1 MYKRILVA
9 VDGSENSRRA
19 AEQAAKLAA
28 LSPDTF
34 IEMLYVVDFDR
45 TRTDTIHHTDSDDLH
60 SDRKMRLAPI
70 EGIFRRTET
79 RL

>member
-34 IEMLYVVDFDR
+34 IELLYVVDLIGPAR
-45 TRTDTIHHTDSDDLH
+45 TRFIIQTAMTSIAIKNASRANRRDL
-60 SDRKMRLAPI
+60 
-70 EGIFRRTET
+70 
-79 RL
+79 